1 MNADYYARRGESYS
15 KFTIHTMA
23 QSDFDEAI
31 KIDPNNAE
39 YYLLKGN
46 DYFIQ
51 GMYNSAEKNYN
62 KSLSLKNSA
71 VAYYKRG
78 NAKYMS
84 FQIADAISDYTN
96 AIKENKSNYTGVN
109 SSSVVT
115 KAYRNRGIARY
126 ETCKSGACSDLKKAG
141 NLGDSKAYNEY
152 QRIKN
157 KGECE

>member
-1 MNADYYARRGESYS
+1 
-15 KFTIHTMA
+15 MA

-51 GMYNSAEKNYN
+51 GKYNFAERDYT
-62 KSLSLKNSA
+62 KSLSLKKSA

-78 NAKYMS
+78 NANYKLGKLD
-84 FQIADAISDYTN
+84 DAISGYTYSIETTS
-96 AIKENKSNYTGVN
+96 AFKSDKDFA
-109 SSSVVT
+109 

-126 ETCKSGACSDLKKAG
+126 ESCKAGACEDLKKAG
-141 NLGDSKAYNEY
+141 NLGDNKAYNEY
-152 QRIKN
+152 RRISNKN
-157 KGECE
+157 ECD